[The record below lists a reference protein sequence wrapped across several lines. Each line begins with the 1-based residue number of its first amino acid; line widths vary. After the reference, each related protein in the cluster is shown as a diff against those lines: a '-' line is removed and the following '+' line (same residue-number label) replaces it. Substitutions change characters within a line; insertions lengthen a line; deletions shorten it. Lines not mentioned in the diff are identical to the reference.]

1 MRFSLKHIMGAMAI
15 VLGMGSCDYLNIVP
29 DNTIEL
35 ESMFETQKQ
44 AYGALAA
51 CYEYMP
57 NYGWLNNSMNLAGD
71 EFIVRLDGGESG
83 DRGRM
88 PGEKLMK
95 GWNSAQDPFLSYWNG
110 NRNAASLYVG
120 IRYCNLFLENI
131 HLVKDIKEEDRKDW
145 IAQVKVL
152 KAFYH
157 FYLTRLY
164 GPICIVDKNLTPSAS
179 PSEVRLKRQPVD
191 VCFKYAVDLIDEVL
205 YDENGNEKTDLKDD
219 RPNEFLGMVD
229 RTIAK
234 AIKAVILVTQAS
246 PLFNG
251 NAEYYSNFRNV
262 DGELFFPME
271 KDNEKWKRAL
281 DAIKIAID
289 AAHARNKKLY

>member
-1 MRFSLKHIMGAMAI
+1 MKFNLKHIITAATFI
-15 VLGMGSCDYLNIVP
+15 IGMSSCDYLNIVP

-35 ESMFETQKQ
+35 ETMFETQEQ
-44 AYGALAA
+44 AYGALST

-57 NYGWLNNSMNLAGD
+57 NWGWLNNSMSLAGD

-83 DRGRM
+83 NPDRM

-95 GWNSAQDPFLSYWNG
+95 GWNSAQNPYLCYWNG
-110 NRNAASLYVG
+110 GKNASALYVG

-131 HLVKDIKEEDRKDW
+131 DKVKDITDEDRKDW
-145 IAQVKVL
+145 IAQVKIL
-152 KAFYH
+152 KAYYH
-157 FYLTRLY
+157 FYLARLY

-191 VCFKYAVDLIDEVL
+191 VCFQYVVDLIDEVL

-234 AIKAVILVTQAS
+234 AIKAVVLLTQAS

-251 NAEYYSNFRNV
+251 NAEYYSNSGKLLLV
-262 DGELFFPME
+262 PYT
-271 KDNEKWKRAL
+271 KDFGIITRF
-281 DAIKIAID
+281 
-289 AAHARNKKLY
+289 

>member
-95 GWNSAQDPFLSYWNG
+95 G
-110 NRNAASLYVG
+110 
-120 IRYCNLFLENI
+120 
-131 HLVKDIKEEDRKDW
+131 
-145 IAQVKVL
+145 
-152 KAFYH
+152 
-157 FYLTRLY
+157 
-164 GPICIVDKNLTPSAS
+164 
-179 PSEVRLKRQPVD
+179 
-191 VCFKYAVDLIDEVL
+191 
-205 YDENGNEKTDLKDD
+205 
-219 RPNEFLGMVD
+219 
-229 RTIAK
+229 
-234 AIKAVILVTQAS
+234 
-246 PLFNG
+246 
-251 NAEYYSNFRNV
+251 
-262 DGELFFPME
+262 
-271 KDNEKWKRAL
+271 
-281 DAIKIAID
+281 
-289 AAHARNKKLY
+289 